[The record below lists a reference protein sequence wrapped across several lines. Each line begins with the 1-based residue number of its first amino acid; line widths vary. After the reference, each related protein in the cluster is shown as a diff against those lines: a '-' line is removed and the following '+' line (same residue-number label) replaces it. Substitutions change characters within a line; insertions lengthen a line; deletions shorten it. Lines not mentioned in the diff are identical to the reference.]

1 MELVDEPV
9 EQELLMPESE
19 SSEVSQKEV
28 CLGEGGKGEVSLG
41 EEVPV
46 TDTSAVKP
54 I

>member
-28 CLGEGGKGEVSLG
+28 CLPGS
-41 EEVPV
+41 
-46 TDTSAVKP
+46 
-54 I
+54 